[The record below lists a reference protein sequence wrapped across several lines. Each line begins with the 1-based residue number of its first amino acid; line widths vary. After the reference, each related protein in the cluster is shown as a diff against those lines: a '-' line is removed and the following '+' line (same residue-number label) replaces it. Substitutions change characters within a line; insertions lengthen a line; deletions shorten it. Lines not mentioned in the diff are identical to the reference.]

1 MERWEWEDLGGKV
14 QDIIESAVNSKD
26 YKKLS
31 QSVGEVLERT
41 LGQYRSFSDREK
53 SRKDSAWEV
62 RQEEKK
68 QTVFSENLPE
78 LYGQLTGEKV
88 KRILQTVFGGILTGS
103 MGIGLFVVLIL
114 EIFLRKSIF
123 SLLGPAVFLALGT
136 LAGVVLLAIG
146 CSGIGRLSRFKR
158 YKKTLGKN
166 TYCELQALSRA
177 VGRTVKFIKKDI
189 RRMIAKGWFLE
200 GHLDEQ
206 ETCLITSN
214 ETYSQYLET
223 QRQLEQ
229 RKKEGELES
238 QQREAR
244 EKTKEKIPEEIQEV
258 LDKGNDFIEKI
269 HASNDAIPGE
279 EISEKISKM
288 ELIVRQI
295 FKRAEEH
302 PEIVPDLKRMM
313 DYYLPMTIKLLD
325 AYEEMDGQP
334 VQGENI
340 RNSKKEIEDT
350 IDTLNEAFA
359 KLLDS
364 VFKDTAWDVS
374 SDISV
379 LHTMLAQEGLTKG
392 DFTL

>member
-88 KRILQTVFGGILTGS
+88 KCILQTVFGGILTGS

-136 LAGVVLLAIG
+136 LAGVVLLAMG
-146 CSGIGRLSRFKR
+146 CSGIGSLSRFKR

-229 RKKEGELES
+229 RKKEGELER
-238 QQREAR
+238 QQREAQ

>member
-1 MERWEWEDLGGKV
+1 MERWEWEELGGKV

-136 LAGVVLLAIG
+136 LAGVVLLAMG
-146 CSGIGRLSRFKR
+146 CSGIGSLSRFKR

-229 RKKEGELES
+229 RKKQGELER
-238 QQREAR
+238 QQREAQ

>member
-136 LAGVVLLAIG
+136 LAGVVLLAMG
-146 CSGIGRLSRFKR
+146 SSGIGSLSRFKR

-229 RKKEGELES
+229 RKKQGELER
-238 QQREAR
+238 QQREAQ

>member
-123 SLLGPAVFLALGT
+123 SLLGPAVFLALGI
-136 LAGVVLLAIG
+136 LAGVVLLAMG
-146 CSGIGRLSRFKR
+146 SSGIGSLSRFKR

-229 RKKEGELES
+229 RKKQGELER
-238 QQREAR
+238 QQREAQ

>member
-1 MERWEWEDLGGKV
+1 MERWEWEALGGKV

-136 LAGVVLLAIG
+136 LAGVVLLAMG
-146 CSGIGRLSRFKR
+146 CSGIGSLSRFKR

-229 RKKEGELES
+229 RKKQGELER
-238 QQREAR
+238 QQREAQ
-244 EKTKEKIPEEIQEV
+244 EKTKEKIPEEVQEV

>member
-136 LAGVVLLAIG
+136 LAGVVLLAMG
-146 CSGIGRLSRFKR
+146 SSGIGSLSRFKR

-238 QQREAR
+238 QQREAQ

>member
-229 RKKEGELES
+229 RKKQGELER
-238 QQREAR
+238 QQREAQ

>member
-136 LAGVVLLAIG
+136 LAGVVLLAMG
-146 CSGIGRLSRFKR
+146 SSGIGSLSRFKR

-229 RKKEGELES
+229 RKKEGELER
-238 QQREAR
+238 QQREAQ

>member
-1 MERWEWEDLGGKV
+1 MERWEWEALGGKV

-136 LAGVVLLAIG
+136 LAGVVLLAMG
-146 CSGIGRLSRFKR
+146 SSGIGSLSRFKR

-229 RKKEGELES
+229 RKKQGELER
-238 QQREAR
+238 QQREAQ

>member
-136 LAGVVLLAIG
+136 LAGVVLLAMG
-146 CSGIGRLSRFKR
+146 CSGIGSLSRFKR

-229 RKKEGELES
+229 RKKQGELER
-238 QQREAR
+238 QQREAQ
-244 EKTKEKIPEEIQEV
+244 EKTKEKIPEEVQEV

>member
-136 LAGVVLLAIG
+136 LAGVVLLAMG
-146 CSGIGRLSRFKR
+146 SSGIGSLSRFKR

>member
-1 MERWEWEDLGGKV
+1 MERWEWEELGGKV

-146 CSGIGRLSRFKR
+146 CSGIGSLSRFKR

-229 RKKEGELES
+229 RKKQGELER
-238 QQREAR
+238 QQREAQ

>member
-1 MERWEWEDLGGKV
+1 MERWEWEELGGKV

-136 LAGVVLLAIG
+136 LAGVVLLAMG
-146 CSGIGRLSRFKR
+146 CSGIGSLSRFKR

>member
-103 MGIGLFVVLIL
+103 MGIGLYVVLIL

-136 LAGVVLLAIG
+136 LAGVVLLAMG
-146 CSGIGRLSRFKR
+146 SSGIGSLSRFKR

-229 RKKEGELES
+229 RKKQGELER
-238 QQREAR
+238 QQREAQ

>member
-136 LAGVVLLAIG
+136 LAGVVLLAMG
-146 CSGIGRLSRFKR
+146 SSGIGSLSRFKR

-229 RKKEGELES
+229 RKKQGELES

>member
-88 KRILQTVFGGILTGS
+88 KCILQTVFGGILTGS

-136 LAGVVLLAIG
+136 LAGVVLLAMG
-146 CSGIGRLSRFKR
+146 CSGIGSLSRFKR

-229 RKKEGELES
+229 RKKQGELER
-238 QQREAR
+238 QQREAQ

>member
-88 KRILQTVFGGILTGS
+88 KCILQTVFGGILTGS

-136 LAGVVLLAIG
+136 LAGVVLLAMG
-146 CSGIGRLSRFKR
+146 CSGIGSLSRFKR

-229 RKKEGELES
+229 RKKEGELER
-238 QQREAR
+238 QQREAQ

-279 EISEKISKM
+279 KISEKISKM

>member
-1 MERWEWEDLGGKV
+1 MERWEWEALGGKV

-136 LAGVVLLAIG
+136 LAGVVLLAMG
-146 CSGIGRLSRFKR
+146 SSGIGSLSRFKR

-229 RKKEGELES
+229 RKKQGELES

>member
-136 LAGVVLLAIG
+136 LAGVVLLAMG
-146 CSGIGRLSRFKR
+146 CSGIGSLSRFKR

-229 RKKEGELES
+229 RKKQGELER
-238 QQREAR
+238 QQREAQ